1 MKFALFFGFLLF
13 NSNIFSQ
20 TIRVGLYSE
29 ENIKA
34 VRFTDCSSNYLL
46 VIDSVITTVA
56 ITDTID
62 ISILSG
68 NDVSLSVN
76 GLFFASGKKIE
87 LIQVKNK
94 NVIAVSPMLPFLKK
108 RKYEGDFEI
117 HVEKE
122 MLKIINSLDI
132 EDYLKGVIE
141 SESGANLDFEYYKV
155 QAVISRTYA
164 LKYWDRHDTEGYNM
178 CNTTHCQVYG
188 LKRRGSILID
198 SAVRQTNGLV
208 MKTEKNDFYP
218 TFFHANCGGQTS
230 ETDLV
235 WNEKIDYF
243 NSFKDTFCLK
253 TKQANWEQVIPI
265 KKWNDFLKQKYNLQ
279 VDSDTIMAMMSNFE
293 QKNRLGFY
301 LNPSFGIP
309 LRDLRTEFN
318 LKSTFFSTQ
327 VKDDFIYLKGKG
339 NGHGVGLC
347 QEGAIIMASIGYDY
361 KQILGY
367 YYSKMHLERNI
378 KLINSTD

>member
-1 MKFALFFGFLLF
+1 MKLALFFGFIF
-13 NSNIFSQ
+13 FISNIFSQ
-20 TIRVGLYSE
+20 TIRVGLYTE

-34 VRFTDCSSNYLL
+34 VRFTDFSSNYLI
-46 VIDSVITTVA
+46 VIDSVITTMA

-62 ISILSG
+62 ISILSD
-68 NDVSLSVN
+68 NIVSLSVN
-76 GLFFASGKKIE
+76 GFFFASTKKIE
-87 LIQVKNK
+87 IIQVKNK
-94 NVIAVSPMLPFLKK
+94 NAITVSPMLPFLKK

-122 MLKIINSLDI
+122 MLKIVNSLDI
-132 EDYLKGVIE
+132 EDYLKSVIE

-164 LKYWDRHDTEGYNM
+164 LKYWNRHERETYNM

-188 LKRRGSILID
+188 LKRRGSTTID

-208 MKTEKNDFYP
+208 MKTEKNEYYP

-243 NSFKDTFCLK
+243 NSFIDTFCLK
-253 TKQANWEQVIPI
+253 TKQASWEQVIPI
-265 KKWNDFLKQKYNLQ
+265 KKWNDFLQQKYNLQ
-279 VDSDTIMAMMSNFE
+279 VDKDTIKAMMTNFT

-301 LNPSFGIP
+301 LHPRFGIP
-309 LRDLRTEFN
+309 LRDLRTAFN
-318 LKSTFFSTQ
+318 LKSTFFSAE

-347 QEGAIIMASIGYDY
+347 QEGAIIMASVGYDY

-367 YYSKMHLERNI
+367 YFSKMHLERSI
-378 KLINSTD
+378 RLINSKD